1 MLNLEIEKRP
11 KSCASAQ
18 PKTLEYA
25 LSKTHVRHI
34 AVIGGYSL
42 GLHHCG
48 AKITGYDNK
57 LTITTVLPG
66 HKQEARTFWTCSL
79 IRNLHWL
86 INFNDFCMS
95 LKPDMSHFI
104 LNNKSPPQKTNHTT
118 LIDSAE
124 CIRINQFV
132 EAYKTCW
139 AIQRL
144 LSRFCMTTLSLSKQ
158 ILSNTNLYQKVEKSP
173 MLNQI
178 QTTRRGRG
186 W

>member
-1 MLNLEIEKRP
+1 MLFDVKHVSVYFWYFMLNLEIERRP

-104 LNNKSPPQKTNHTT
+104 LNNKSPPK
-118 LIDSAE
+118 
-124 CIRINQFV
+124 
-132 EAYKTCW
+132 K
-139 AIQRL
+139 
-144 LSRFCMTTLSLSKQ
+144 
-158 ILSNTNLYQKVEKSP
+158 
-173 MLNQI
+173 
-178 QTTRRGRG
+178 QTTQLWLIVLNVSEQSNLLKHTKHVELYRDY
-186 W
+186 